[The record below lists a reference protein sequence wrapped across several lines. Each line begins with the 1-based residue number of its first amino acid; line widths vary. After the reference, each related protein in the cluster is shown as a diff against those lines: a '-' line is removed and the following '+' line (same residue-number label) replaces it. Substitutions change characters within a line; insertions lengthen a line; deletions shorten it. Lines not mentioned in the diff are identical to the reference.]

1 MTNNTKLP
9 VWFWIISIA
18 GLVWN
23 LLGVV
28 AYLGQAYMTDEQL
41 ALLPEADQN
50 WYNNVPAWVTAA
62 FAIAVFAGT
71 LGCIALLLR
80 KRWAVPLFMLSL
92 IGVLAQQVYNF
103 FLQDYVAIEGTR
115 MIMPIVVILVAGLLY
130 WYSKGAREKAWLT

>member
-9 VWFWIISIA
+9 VWFWIISIV
-18 GLVWN
+18 GLIWN

>member
-1 MTNNTKLP
+1 MTNTTKLP
-9 VWFWIISIA
+9 VWFWIISIV
-18 GLVWN
+18 GLIWN
-23 LLGVV
+23 ILGVV

-50 WYNNVPAWVTAA
+50 WYSNVPAWVTAA

-80 KRWAVPLFMLSL
+80 KKWAVPLFMLSL
-92 IGVLAQQVYNF
+92 LGVLVQQVYNF
-103 FLQDYVAIEGTR
+103 FIQDYVAMEGSR
-115 MIMPIVVILVAGLLY
+115 MAMPILVIVVAGLLY